1 MFSQIFSNHKKNYS
15 GSSNQGKD
23 EPEII
28 VHTDKIGT
36 EREKNTAVDQS
47 STNSGADNDISS
59 AEDHFDAPD
68 EKELRRLMWK
78 MDRRIIPFVALMY
91 LCSFLD
97 RVNIGNA

>member
-1 MFSQIFSNHKKNYS
+1 MFSQVFSNHKKDYS
-15 GSSNQGKD
+15 GSGNQGKD

-36 EREKNTAVDQS
+36 AQENKTAADQS
-47 STNSGADNDISS
+47 STTSGADNDSSS
-59 AEDHFDAPD
+59 AEDHFNAPD

-78 MDRRIIPFVALMY
+78 MDRRIIPFVALLY

-97 RVNIGNA
+97 RVNIGNL